1 MSEPNYWLVGFMCL
15 VIVVCYTLGFMM
27 GIIFEKAREKEKQ
40 ESNRIRQQAVFDNN
54 KNSGRGQQ
62 FGSNTSGGKWYFYNP
77 ATLSFGFSEFQK
89 KWGKRK
95 LEDDWSTPVMCMK

>member
-1 MSEPNYWLVGFMCL
+1 MLANNLAEINLQDSLILLANLPKEELNK
-15 VIVVCYTLGFMM
+15 
-27 GIIFEKAREKEKQ
+27 IINSQIELEIQREKKKQ

-54 KNSGRGQQ
+54 KNVGRGQQ

-89 KWGKRK
+89 NGER
-95 LEDDWSTPVMCMK
+95 ES